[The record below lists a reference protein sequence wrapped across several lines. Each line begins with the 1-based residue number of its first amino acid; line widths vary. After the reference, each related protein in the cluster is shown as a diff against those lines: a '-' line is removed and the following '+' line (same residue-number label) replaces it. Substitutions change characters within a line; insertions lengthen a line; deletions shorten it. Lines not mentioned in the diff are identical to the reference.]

1 MSKNK
6 RYIIDQ
12 NDNWQFNCKS
22 EWLIYEWLVLVTS
35 LVSFH
40 HVYQLV
46 DKWFKRHRV
55 VVLQPGL
62 EVQSSRLPVRHSS
75 LTLIILNADSET
87 LFLESFLGPT
97 VLLPYSVVVWCF
109 STVWRLVMCDVVLC
123 DVVLC
128 DVVLCDVVLCVTL
141 CCVTINKCAAVSLC
155 QAYSFNKSWQLTS

>member
-46 DKWFKRHRV
+46 DKWFKKHRV
-55 VVLQPGL
+55 LVLQPGL

-128 DVVLCDVVLCVTL
+128 VMLCCVWRYVVWRCVVWCFVVWRCVVCDVVLCDH
-141 CCVTINKCAAVSLC
+141 K
-155 QAYSFNKSWQLTS
+155 